1 MHNPKRKGPMP
12 DLRGK
17 RATVLMACIIIVC
30 AAAAVIALFYA
41 ASQDNDAG
49 AWKGRTF
56 GFVMGGVGLAVG
68 VAMIPFSK
76 PGETHYWGFVC
87 GMTMAAI
94 LTGAYSY
101 KSKVPQA
108 GDRAQKIPLEIKD
121 WIGRSL
127 TVDKST
133 IKALKTSDIVMRN
146 YKRGSDVISLA
157 VIFSMGKRRSAH
169 PPEQCYG
176 ASGYEMELIE
186 YDTFDTADGGTADCK
201 RLVINKD
208 KRRTAVLYWYKA
220 DKLNTGSIVRMSLH
234 SILSDLMMSSTRIA
248 LIRLTTPLASLDDEE
263 KKRAFALLK
272 EFARDALPEIEK
284 ALSEPGKG
292 GA

>member
-1 MHNPKRKGPMP
+1 MP

-17 RATVLMACIIIVC
+17 RATVLVACVVIVC
-30 AAAAVIALFYA
+30 AAAALIGLLHA
-41 ASQDNDAG
+41 ASRDDDAG
-49 AWKGRTF
+49 AWKGRTL

-68 VAMIPFSK
+68 IATIRFSK

-101 KSKVPQA
+101 RAKVPQA
-108 GDRAQKIPLEIKD
+108 GDRAQNIPLEIKG

-127 TVDKST
+127 PVDEST
-133 IKALKTSDIVMRN
+133 IKALNTSDIVMRN
-146 YKRGSDVISLA
+146 YRRGNDIISLA
-157 VIFSMGKRRSAH
+157 VIFSMGKRRAAH

-186 YDTFDTADGGTADCK
+186 YDTFDAGDGGAAGCK
-201 RLVINKD
+201 RLVINDKD

-220 DKLNTGSIVRMSLH
+220 DELNTGSIVRMSMH
-234 SILSDLMMSSTRIA
+234 SIMSDLMMSSTRIA
-248 LIRLTTPLASLDDEE
+248 LIRLTTPLASPDDKE
-263 KKRAFALLK
+263 KAFALLK
-272 EFARDALPEIEK
+272 EFARDALPGIEQ
-284 ALSEPGKG
+284 ALQ
-292 GA
+292 

>member
-1 MHNPKRKGPMP
+1 MP

-30 AAAAVIALFYA
+30 AAAAVIGLFYA
-41 ASQDNDAG
+41 ASRDDDAG

-68 VAMIPFSK
+68 VAIIPFSK

-108 GDRAQKIPLEIKD
+108 GDRAQNIPLEIKD
-121 WIGRSL
+121 WIGQSL
-127 TVDKST
+127 PVDKST

-146 YKRGSDVISLA
+146 YERGSDVVSLA

-176 ASGYEMELIE
+176 ATGHEVEEIE
-186 YDTFDTADGGTADCK
+186 YDTFADPAGDNVGCK
-201 RLVINKD
+201 RLVITKHR
-208 KRRTAVLYWYKA
+208 RRTAVLYWYKA
-220 DKLNTGSIVRMSLH
+220 DELNTGSIVRMSLH
-234 SILSDLMMSSTRIA
+234 SILSDLTMSSTRIA
-248 LIRLTTPLASLDDEE
+248 LIRLTTPLASPDDEE

-272 EFARDALPEIEK
+272 EFAGDALPEIEQ
-284 ALSEPGKG
+284 ALQ
-292 GA
+292 

>member
-1 MHNPKRKGPMP
+1 MP

-30 AAAAVIALFYA
+30 AAAALIGLLYA
-41 ASQDNDAG
+41 ASKDDDAG
-49 AWKGRTF
+49 AWKGRTL
-56 GFVMGGVGLAVG
+56 GLVMGGVGLAVG
-68 VAMIPFSK
+68 IAMVRFSK

-101 KSKVPQA
+101 RAKVPQA
-108 GDRAQKIPLEIKD
+108 GDRAQNIPLEIKG
-121 WIGRSL
+121 WIGQSL
-127 TVDKST
+127 PVDEST
-133 IKALKTSDIVMRN
+133 IKALNTSDIVMRN
-146 YKRGSDVISLA
+146 YRRGSDVISIA

-176 ASGYEMELIE
+176 AGGYEMELIE
-186 YDTFDTADGGTADCK
+186 YDKFDAGDGGTAGCK

-208 KRRTAVLYWYKA
+208 KQRTAVLYWYKA
-220 DKLNTGSIVRMSLH
+220 DEVNTGSIVRMSIH

-248 LIRLTTPLASLDDEE
+248 LIRLTTPLGSLDDKE
-263 KKRAFALLK
+263 KAFALLK